1 MVTVLLADDEPAVLE
16 ALVGYCQDAA
26 VEVITA
32 SDGKEALRAFFQKRP
47 DIVVSDI
54 RMPGLNGFELVS
66 RIREVSDIPII
77 ALSVLGQE
85 EDKVQGLR
93 LGADDYLVK
102 PLGMQEFIARLQSAL
117 RRAKP
122 RDEEEKTVYSDDYLT
137 IRLDRQEVF
146 WKGKKLELTPK
157 EFRLLA
163 YLAHR
168 EGKVVPVSELLSGV
182 WGSPHYSEDS
192 VKWHIASLRRKIE
205 EKPHEPKHI
214 LTVWG
219 TGYRYDR
226 PTVPSPAPVVA
237 N

>member
-1 MVTVLLADDEPAVLE
+1 MVTVLLVDDEPAVLE
-16 ALVGYCQDAA
+16 TLAAYCQGADFQ
-26 VEVITA
+26 VLTA
-32 SDGKEALRAFFQKRP
+32 SDGREALRAFFQHRP

-54 RMPGLNGFELVS
+54 RMPIMNGFELVS
-66 RIREVSDIPII
+66 RIREVSDVPVI

-102 PLGMQEFIARLQSAL
+102 PLGMQEFVARVQSAL

-122 RDEEEKTVYSDDYLT
+122 RDDEEESVYSDGLLT

-146 WKGKKLELTPK
+146 LKDKKLGLTPK
-157 EFRLLA
+157 EFRLLV
-163 YLAHR
+163 YLSHR
-168 EGKVVPVSELLSGV
+168 AGKVVSVTELLTGV

-205 EKPHEPKHI
+205 ENPHEPKNI
-214 LTVWG
+214 ITVWG
-219 TGYRYDR
+219 TGYRYDK
-226 PTVPSPAPVVA
+226 PTSPPQTTFSA
-237 N
+237 